1 MHTTASPLHASSST
15 KRPCMAWLVCISAS
29 LFFFY
34 EFIQGNM
41 FASIGDDIMRDFH
54 IKADTMAMMSSIY
67 YLSNV
72 MFLFLAGF
80 VLDKFSP
87 KKTILTAMFFCV
99 AGTFIFANT
108 HSFVVAMM
116 CRFITGIGSAF
127 CFLGPVRIAS
137 RWFPSHRMALVTGV
151 IVTIAM
157 TGGMIAQNP
166 LTQLVIH
173 YGWRQSLVYVGYLG
187 VFIFVLMQFGIAE
200 KKEDNTPSHAPVP
213 FSIKNTYLNWIN
225 LAPALYTSLMNMSI
239 AVWGAMM
246 GTAYLKQRLAISAD
260 VASSINS
267 LLFLGVI
274 IGGPF
279 IGWLSDKLSLRLP
292 PMKWGVV
299 ISLFITL
306 LIMYAPVSPM
316 IMGILF
322 FSLGFSTST
331 QVISYALV
339 AESNSPAVT
348 ARAVSVISIFTQGGF
363 VLYQNLY
370 SNILILYGNEAIL
383 NDGTPIYSVFGYQAA
398 NIIIIAGLLFAGLV
412 TYGIKESFGR
422 AKKESATHE

>member
-1 MHTTASPLHASSST
+1 MQHIANSVSNESQENNQL
-15 KRPCMAWLVCISAS
+15 MAWIVCISAS

-41 FASIGDDIMRDFH
+41 FASIGDHIMRDFH

-67 YLSNV
+67 YVSNV
-72 MFLFLAGF
+72 IFLFLAGLL
-80 VLDKFSP
+80 LDTFSP
-87 KKTILTAMFFCV
+87 KKTILVAMFFCIF
-99 AGTFIFANT
+99 GTFVFANT
-108 HSFVVAMM
+108 DSFIVAMI

-166 LTQLVIH
+166 LTNLVVH
-173 YGWRQSLVYVGYLG
+173 YGWRQSLMYVGYLG
-187 VFIFVLMQFGIAE
+187 IVILILMQFGIVEREEDSQNLTSGEAFSA
-200 KKEDNTPSHAPVP
+200 KK
-213 FSIKNTYLNWIN
+213 TYLNWKN
-225 LAPALYTSLMNMSI
+225 LAPAIYTSLMNMAI

-246 GTAYLKQRLAISAD
+246 GTAYLKQRLDTGAD
-260 VASSINS
+260 IASSINS

-279 IGWLSDKLSLRLP
+279 MGWLSDKISLRLP
-292 PMKWGVV
+292 PMKWGVFLSLTV
-299 ISLFITL
+299 TLFIL
-306 LIMYAPVSPM
+306 YAPVTPM
-316 IMGILF
+316 LMGILF
-322 FSLGFSTST
+322 FLLGFFTST

-348 ARAVSVISIFTQGGF
+348 ARAVSVISILTQGGF
-363 VLYQNLY
+363 VLYQNLF
-370 SNILILYGNEAIL
+370 SNILVLYGNEAVTA
-383 NDGTPIYSVFGYQAA
+383 DGTPIYSLAGYQSA
-398 NIIIIAGLLFAGLV
+398 NIIIIAGLLFAGLI
-412 TYGIKESFGR
+412 TYGVRETFCR
-422 AKKESATHE
+422 VQE

>member
-1 MHTTASPLHASSST
+1 MHTANTLNTTAPAT
-15 KRPCMAWLVCISAS
+15 RQCMAWVVCISAS

-67 YLSNV
+67 YVSNV
-72 MFLFLAGF
+72 IFLFLAGF

-87 KKTILTAMFFCV
+87 KKTILTAMMFCI
-99 AGTFIFANT
+99 AGTFVFANT
-108 HSFVVAMM
+108 HSFAVAMT

-137 RWFPSHRMALVTGV
+137 RWFPSQRMALVTGV

-187 VFIFVLMQFGIAE
+187 IIIFILMQFGIVE
-200 KKEDNTPSHAPVP
+200 KKDHHQSPKFSAD
-213 FSIKNTYLNWIN
+213 FSIKDTYLNWVN

-246 GTAYLKQRLAISAD
+246 GTAYLKQRLAIDAD
-260 VASSINS
+260 AASSINS

-279 IGWLSDKLSLRLP
+279 IGWLSDKLALRLP

-299 ISLFITL
+299 ASLLITL
-306 LIMYAPVSPM
+306 LIMYAPVTPT
-316 IMGILF
+316 IMGVLF
-322 FSLGFSTST
+322 FSLGFFTST

-348 ARAVSVISIFTQGGF
+348 ARVVSVISIFTQGGF
-363 VLYQNLY
+363 ILYQNLY
-370 SNILILYGNEAIL
+370 SKILVLYGNEAVL
-383 NDGTPIYSVFGYQAA
+383 NNGTPVYSVLGYQSA

-412 TYGIKESFGR
+412 TFGLTESFGR
-422 AKKESATHE
+422 AKKSCTNA